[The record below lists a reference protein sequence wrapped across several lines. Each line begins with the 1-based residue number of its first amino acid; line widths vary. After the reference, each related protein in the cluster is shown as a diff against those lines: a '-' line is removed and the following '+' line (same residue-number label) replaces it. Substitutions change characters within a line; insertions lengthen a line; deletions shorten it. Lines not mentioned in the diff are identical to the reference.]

1 MTFLFPSDRF
11 NSRKFMKF
19 ICNTNVL
26 RTSYSGLHFTM
37 RTKLKDEWYTY
48 DGIERPKVKR
58 VDSSPNMPSLG
69 QINCIVYVLSY
80 GTTPYEQFS
89 I

>member
-1 MTFLFPSDRF
+1 
-11 NSRKFMKF
+11 
-19 ICNTNVL
+19 
-26 RTSYSGLHFTM
+26 M
-37 RTKLKDEWYTY
+37 RIKLQDEWYTY

-58 VDSSPNMPSLG
+58 VDSSPNLPSLG

-80 GTTPYEQFS
+80 GTPPNEQFS